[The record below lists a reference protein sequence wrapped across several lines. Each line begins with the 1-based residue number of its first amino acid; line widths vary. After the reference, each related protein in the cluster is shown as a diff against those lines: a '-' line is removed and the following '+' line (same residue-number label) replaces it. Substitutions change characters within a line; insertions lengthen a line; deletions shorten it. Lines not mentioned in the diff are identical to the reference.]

1 MIKSLS
7 TGESGSKACFKLLK
21 QATGN
26 LSWERI
32 FDSLRQYCDGLLAEM
47 GSNSSITGR
56 LEISFCGFSTISRVL
71 ERILMEHI
79 EIKDSSDSKL

>member
-47 GSNSSITGR
+47 GSNSSITGG
-56 LEISFCGFSTISRVL
+56 LEIRCSSFSAIALFL
-71 ERILMEHI
+71 ERILMEHT
-79 EIKDSSDSKL
+79 KLKNS